1 MENVGESGSKTGT
14 VCDNLTPT
22 QENYPYTNIQKS
34 FEIEVNGEKMWVH
47 GNATEHMYEEVYKG
61 ITTGNGTAYTNP
73 NLYTQEIMSDFYGS
87 LQEATKSGIVYGEK
101 ITEGNWEFIF
111 AQSRQAGQ
119 LPVIKHAQ
127 FNGWH

>member
-1 MENVGESGSKTGT
+1 MVDKLQGSWRDSGTLSSPLL
-14 VCDNLTPT
+14 C
-22 QENYPYTNIQKS
+22 Y
-34 FEIEVNGEKMWVH
+34 
-47 GNATEHMYEEVYKG
+47 VYKG

-73 NLYTQEIMSDFYGS
+73 NLYTQEIISDFYGS

-101 ITEGNWEFIF
+101 ITQGNWEFIF
-111 AQSRQAGQ
+111 AQPRQSGQ